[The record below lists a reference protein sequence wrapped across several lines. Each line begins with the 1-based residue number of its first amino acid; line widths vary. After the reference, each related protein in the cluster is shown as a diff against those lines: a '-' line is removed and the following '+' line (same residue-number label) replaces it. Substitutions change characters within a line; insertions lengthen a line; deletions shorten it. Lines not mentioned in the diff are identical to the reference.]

1 MLILA
6 YVELVGEGETI
17 VNGLDSNIFTALEDA
32 ADGAFV
38 VDASLRIHAW
48 NNAAEE
54 ILGFSKEDVEGNF
67 CYQVLQ
73 GSNDEGHQFCREN
86 CQVSKSVRDSKPVT
100 NYDLQVR
107 TDQGEKCWLNMSILV
122 LRKENEQNE
131 WMIVHLFRDI
141 SGKKT
146 DELILSKILET
157 AQRYQNNTS
166 EINRE
171 IDSEHRG
178 EKLTRRQQE
187 VLGLLARGFSTREI
201 AESLSISQYTARN
214 HIQYIFQKFHVHS
227 RLEAVTYALKHGLL
241 EQKNDTDIP

>member
-54 ILGFSKEDVEGNF
+54 ILGFRKEDVEGNF

-73 GSNDEGHQFCREN
+73 GADAQGQLICREN

-122 LRKENEQNE
+122 LRNENDQNE
-131 WMIVHLFRDI
+131 WMIVHMFRDI
-141 SGKKT
+141 SAK
-146 DELILSKILET
+146 
-157 AQRYQNNTS
+157 
-166 EINRE
+166 
-171 IDSEHRG
+171 
-178 EKLTRRQQE
+178 
-187 VLGLLARGFSTREI
+187 
-201 AESLSISQYTARN
+201 
-214 HIQYIFQKFHVHS
+214 
-227 RLEAVTYALKHGLL
+227 
-241 EQKNDTDIP
+241 KNDDS